1 MLQIIIKNTILKV
14 YKDDL
19 TTLGT
24 EAIVFYARNDLQLG
38 SGFGNAIAVR
48 GGPSIQEELKQH
60 SPKSTGDVVVTGAG
74 QLKAKYIIHA
84 VGPKFQEDEIEE
96 KLKETIKNTL
106 QVADDKGITKIAF
119 PPMGAG
125 FYGIPLDTCANIMIN
140 VISNYLIGNTSI
152 KEVLVCVMDNK
163 EYNAFQ
169 KYLDVKIKA

>member
-1 MLQIIIKNTILKV
+1 MIQTKINESILKV
-14 YKDDL
+14 DKGDL
-19 TTLGT
+19 TTLDI
-24 EAIVFYARNDLQLG
+24 EAFVFYARNDLQLG

-60 SPKSTGDVVVTGAG
+60 LQKSTGDVVITCAG

-96 KLKETIKNTL
+96 KLKETIKNSL
-106 QVADDKGITKIAF
+106 KVAEDKGITKIAF

-140 VISNYLIGNTSI
+140 IISNYLLGNTSI
-152 KEVLVCVMDNK
+152 AEVLICVMDNK
-163 EYNAFQ
+163 EYNAFR
-169 KYLDVKIKA
+169 KYLDEKITV

>member
-1 MLQIIIKNTILKV
+1 
-14 YKDDL
+14 
-19 TTLGT
+19 
-24 EAIVFYARNDLQLG
+24 
-38 SGFGNAIAVR
+38 
-48 GGPSIQEELKQH
+48 LKQH

-106 QVADDKGITKIAF
+106 QVADDKGIKQIAF

-125 FYGIPLDTCANIMIN
+125 FYGIPLDTSANIMIN